1 MKIPLKYSVRNLMA
15 RRLTTALTVGGVAL
29 VVFVFAGITMM
40 AYGLQK
46 TLVSSG
52 SPENAVVVRQSSGSE
67 MASYV
72 TREQTGII
80 KSLPNVA
87 IDSDGQP
94 LVEGE
99 SVAIINKD
107 RRGEIHKMANITIR
121 GIGPKSMTIRKSAK
135 LVEGRMFALGST
147 ELIAGKKAAARFQG
161 CGLGESIIIGNITFT
176 VVGLFESN
184 GSASESEVWGDVN
197 LVMPAIG
204 RGVYSSVIFRMKD
217 PGQFEQMRNQ
227 ATADPRMAVD
237 IKPEDKYYD
246 DQTKSTT
253 MFIKGL
259 GYAVSIIFSLGA
271 IIGAM
276 ITMYGAVANRTR
288 EIATM
293 RALGF
298 RRRNI
303 LSAFLIEAIVIALVG
318 GAIGL
323 LASSFLQV
331 ISISTINFDT
341 FSEIAFNFALSPSII
356 ITVMIFALVMGIV
369 GGFLPAVRASRI
381 KIIEALRAE

>member
-1 MKIPLKYSVRNLMA
+1 MKIPLKYSLRNLMA

-40 AYGLQK
+40 AYGLKK

-52 SPENAVVVRQSSGSE
+52 SPENVVVVRQSSGSE
-67 MASYV
+67 MSSFV
-72 TREQTGII
+72 TRDQTGII
-80 KSLPNVA
+80 KSLPNIA
-87 IDSDGQP
+87 LDNDGQP

-99 SVAIINKD
+99 LVVIINKD

-121 GIGPKSMTIRKSAK
+121 GIGPKSMAIRKSAK
-135 LVEGRMFALGST
+135 LIEGRMFASGTT
-147 ELIAGKKAAARFQG
+147 ELIAGKKAAARFEG
-161 CGLGESIIIGNITFT
+161 CGLGENLIIGNKTFT
-176 VVGLFESN
+176 VVGIYESN
-184 GSASESEVWGDVN
+184 GSAAESEVWGDAT
-197 LVMPAIG
+197 LIMPAVG

-217 PGQFEQMRNQ
+217 PSQFDAMRTQ
-227 ATADPRMAVD
+227 VTSDPRMTVD
-237 IKPEDKYYD
+237 IKPEDKYYN

-303 LSAFLIEAIVIALVG
+303 LSAFLIEAIAISLIG
-318 GAIGL
+318 GVIGL
-323 LASSFLQV
+323 FASMFLQA

-356 ITVMIFALVMGIV
+356 ITVLIFALIMGIL
-369 GGFLPAVRASRI
+369 GGFLPAVRAARI

>member
-40 AYGLQK
+40 AYGLK
-46 TLVSSG
+46 RTLVSSG

-67 MASYV
+67 MSSYV

-80 KSLPNVA
+80 KSLPNIA
-87 IDSDGQP
+87 TDGDGQP

-107 RRGEIHKMANITIR
+107 RRGETHKMANITIR

-135 LVEGRMFALGST
+135 LVEGRMFAPGST
-147 ELIAGKKAAARFQG
+147 ELIAGKKASARFQG
-161 CGLGESIIIGNITFT
+161 CGLGETIVIGNMTWT
-176 VVGLFESN
+176 VVGVFESN
-184 GSASESEVWGDVN
+184 GSAAESEIWGDVN
-197 LVMPAIG
+197 LIMPAIG
-204 RGVYSSVIFRMKD
+204 RPVYSSIIFRMKD
-217 PGQFEQMRNQ
+217 PSQFDQMRNQ
-227 ATADPRMAVD
+227 ATADPRMTVD

-246 DQTKSTT
+246 DQTRSTT

-318 GAIGL
+318 GVIGL

-356 ITVMIFALVMGIV
+356 ITVMIFALVMGII